1 MRTTNSAPCRV
12 ASLAP
17 AAFTFAWVFVF
28 PRQSA
33 AEHLFVYWL
42 APLAAGAFGGWAF
55 RGWQQFDAER
65 RQEQQQRQRRVK
77 AD

>member
-12 ASLAP
+12 APLAP

-65 RQEQQQRQRRVK
+65 RQEQQQRQP
-77 AD
+77 